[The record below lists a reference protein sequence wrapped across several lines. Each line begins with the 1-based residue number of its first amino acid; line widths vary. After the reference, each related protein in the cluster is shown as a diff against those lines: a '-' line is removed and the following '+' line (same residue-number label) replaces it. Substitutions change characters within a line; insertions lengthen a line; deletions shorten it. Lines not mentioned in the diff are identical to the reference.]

1 MDNNNKGLTPV
12 GWVAVFLFVGC
23 CAGAAWWY
31 FSGRGSPG
39 APLASS
45 TTASATTNSTAV
57 PSPAITAPRAGA
69 LAEDVAIVIAYGT
82 EKKRWL
88 EWAVEEFGKAHSNIK
103 ISLLP
108 YGSIEA
114 AKDIPTSSKKI
125 HGWTPASSAFR
136 DAFEQE
142 WELRYEKKPI
152 AREETLALT
161 PMVYVFWQERYDAF
175 AKKNPTI
182 DFDTIISALRDPT
195 GWQGIA
201 NKPEW
206 GVFKFGHTHPNQS
219 NSGLMTLLLQ
229 GAEYFKSTNALT
241 MQQVLDRGFQEKVA
255 ALAKSVSGLSNSTGT
270 LMKDMVLRGPSTY
283 DAVFVYESV
292 AIDFLKN
299 AQGRWG
305 ALRVVYPKYNCW
317 SDNPFYVLNAPG
329 ETAEET
335 KATLAFLDF
344 LMSEPAQKKALEHGF
359 RPGNPA
365 VPVVAPDS
373 PFTLYSDYGLRVEIN
388 NVAHIPPSEVIT
400 NLTTAWQRSQK

>member
-1 MDNNNKGLTPV
+1 MDNTNNKGLTPF
-12 GWVAVFLFVGC
+12 GWFAVLLFVGC
-23 CAGAAWWY
+23 CAGGAWWY
-31 FSGRGSPG
+31 FSGRGGGPSTVAAAVSG
-39 APLASS
+39 NQTLA
-45 TTASATTNSTAV
+45 AV
-57 PSPAITAPRAGA
+57 PGSGPAADKPSPSTQ
-69 LAEDVAIVIAYGT
+69 EVAVSIAYGT

-88 EWAVEEFGKAHSNIK
+88 EWAVEEFRKSNPTVK
-103 ISLLP
+103 ITLLP

-114 AKDIPTSSKKI
+114 AKEIPTSSKKI
-125 HGWTPASSAFR
+125 HGWAPASSAFR

-175 AKKNPTI
+175 VKKNPSI
-182 DFDTIISALRDPT
+182 DFDVVISALRDPT
-195 GWQGIA
+195 GWQGLA

-241 MQQVLDRGFQEKVA
+241 MQQVLDRGFQERVA

-270 LMKDMVLRGPSTY
+270 LIKDMVLRGPSTY
-283 DAVFVYESV
+283 DAIFVYESV
-292 AIDFLKN
+292 AIDYLKN

-317 SDNPFYVLNAPG
+317 SDNPFYVLNTPG
-329 ETAEET
+329 ETAEES

-344 LMSEPAQKKALEHGF
+344 LISEPAQKKALEHGF

-365 VPVVAPDS
+365 IPVVAPDS
-373 PFTLYSDYGLRVEIN
+373 PFSLYSDYGLRVEIN
-388 NVAHIPPSEVIT
+388 NVARIPPSEVIT

>member
-1 MDNNNKGLTPV
+1 MDNNNKGLTPI
-12 GWVAVFLFVGC
+12 GWFAVLLFVGG

-31 FSGRGSPG
+31 FSGRGSP
-39 APLASS
+39 APAASS
-45 TTASATTNSTAV
+45 STASANVNT
-57 PSPAITAPRAGA
+57 PSLPAAGA
-69 LAEDVAIVIAYGT
+69 TQANAPSQEIAISIAYGT

-88 EWAVEEFGKAHSNIK
+88 EWAVEEFGKTHGNIK
-103 ISLLP
+103 VTLLP

-114 AKDIPTSSKKI
+114 AKEIPTSSKKI

-161 PMVYVFWQERYDAF
+161 PMVYVFWQERYEAF
-175 AKKNPTI
+175 TKKSSTV
-182 DFDTIISALRDPT
+182 DFDIITAALRDPT

-229 GAEYFKSTNALT
+229 GAEYFKTTNALT
-241 MQQVLDRGFQEKVA
+241 MPQVLDRGFQEKVA
-255 ALAKSVSGLSNSTGT
+255 ALAKSVSGLSNSTGN
-270 LMKDMVLRGPSTY
+270 LIKDMVLRGPSTY
-283 DAVFVYESV
+283 DAIFVYESV
-292 AIDFLKN
+292 AIDYLKN

-317 SDNPFYVLNAPG
+317 SDNPFYVLNTPG
-329 ETAEET
+329 ETADET
-335 KATLAFLDF
+335 KATMAFLDF

-373 PFTLYSDYGLRVEIN
+373 PFSLYADYGLRVEIN
-388 NVAHIPPSEVIT
+388 NVAQIPLSEVIT